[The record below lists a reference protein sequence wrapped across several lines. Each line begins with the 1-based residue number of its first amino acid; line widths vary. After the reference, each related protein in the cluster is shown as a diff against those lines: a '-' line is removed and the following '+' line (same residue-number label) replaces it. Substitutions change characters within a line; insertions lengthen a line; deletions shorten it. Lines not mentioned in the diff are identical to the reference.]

1 MGLRTDSYSRTVYT
15 RNPRFYSVIQEDVV
29 TVDEELELLDDN
41 LRRLKIEYE
50 KYFNGGAKRPPT
62 DLDWKVRA
70 FLKKYSDNR
79 RLTHSQRFKFN
90 TLVHKFAVYNDLW
103 RQKLK
108 IREEGYRR
116 PQDALLSISGLRT
129 DEEHQ
134 AEEALSSKRH
144 YHLKPFSV
152 VCSEIEKDHDGV
164 RALFDAFMDA
174 RKRVGTPGS
183 GSFESFQDFVRAK
196 TDQIRREQRCTAVE
210 YTVEAHDGQVRLKAK
225 AKAQ

>member
-1 MGLRTDSYSRTVYT
+1 M
-15 RNPRFYSVIQEDVV
+15 
-29 TVDEELELLDDN
+29 TVDEELELLDDS

-62 DLDWKVRA
+62 DLDWKVRG
-70 FLKKYSDNR
+70 FLKKYSDSR
-79 RLTHSQRFKFN
+79 RLNHPQRFRYQ

-116 PQDALLSISGLRT
+116 PQDALLSIAGLRT
-129 DEEHQ
+129 DEAHE
-134 AEEALSSKRH
+134 AEQELNPKRH

-152 VCSEIEKDHDGV
+152 VCSELEKDHDGV
-164 RALFDAFMDA
+164 RALFDAFMEA

-183 GSFESFQDFVRAK
+183 GSFESFQQFVRTK
-196 TDQIRREQRCTAVE
+196 TDQIRREHQCAAVE
-210 YTVEAHDGQVRLKAK
+210 YTVEARDGQVRLKAK
-225 AKAQ
+225 AKTG